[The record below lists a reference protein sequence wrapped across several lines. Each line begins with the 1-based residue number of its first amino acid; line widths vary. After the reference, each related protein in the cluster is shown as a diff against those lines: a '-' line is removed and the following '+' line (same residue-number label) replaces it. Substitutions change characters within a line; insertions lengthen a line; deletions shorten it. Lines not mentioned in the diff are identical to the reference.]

1 MSLVDHEGTVE
12 YPFSQKTVFKAIMEA
27 APNIEGLSVD
37 SADEMSGRVTFK
49 AGVSLASW
57 GENIPVQL
65 VRIAPSRTQ
74 MKVLSTPKTGVM
86 FGGAMD
92 FGKNRRNI
100 EKIISAVS
108 TVLSAKPSEKEIS
121 LNASSDV
128 DKLVKLKDLLDSKV
142 ITLEE
147 FNEQKNRLLHQDQAD
162 RLDSGETSLESEQ
175 LDEPVLIKSEGED
188 NTVTYVAVAVGIVIL
203 LWIFLALV

>member
-147 FNEQKNRLLHQDQAD
+147 FNEQKNRLLHQDPAD

>member
-65 VRIAPSRTQ
+65 VRIAPTRTQ
-74 MKVLSTPKTGVM
+74 MKVLSTP
-86 FGGAMD
+86 
-92 FGKNRRNI
+92 
-100 EKIISAVS
+100 
-108 TVLSAKPSEKEIS
+108 
-121 LNASSDV
+121 
-128 DKLVKLKDLLDSKV
+128 
-142 ITLEE
+142 
-147 FNEQKNRLLHQDQAD
+147 
-162 RLDSGETSLESEQ
+162 
-175 LDEPVLIKSEGED
+175 
-188 NTVTYVAVAVGIVIL
+188 
-203 LWIFLALV
+203 

>member
-49 AGVSLASW
+49 VGVSLASW

-65 VRIAPSRTQ
+65 VRMAPTRTQ

-121 LNASSDV
+121 LNVSSDV

-147 FNEQKNRLLHQDQAD
+147 FDEQKNRLLHQDQTD
-162 RLDSGETSLESEQ
+162 CLDSGETSLESEQ

>member
-1 MSLVDHEGTVE
+1 MSLVNHEGTVE

-65 VRIAPSRTQ
+65 VRMAPTRTQ

-121 LNASSDV
+121 LNVSSDV

-147 FNEQKNRLLHQDQAD
+147 FNEQKNRLLHQDQTD
-162 RLDSGETSLESEQ
+162 SLDSGETSLESEQ

>member
-27 APNIEGLSVD
+27 APNIEGLTVD

-57 GENIPVQL
+57 GENVPVQL
-65 VRIAPSRTQ
+65 IQIAPNRTQ

-92 FGKNRRNI
+92 LGKNRRNI

-108 TVLSAKPSEKEIS
+108 AVLSAKTTEDSPIQKR
-121 LNASSDV
+121 NSDI
-128 DKLVKLKDLLDSKV
+128 DELMKLKSLLDAGA
-142 ITLEE
+142 ITDME
-147 FNEQKNRLLHQDQAD
+147 FKEQKENVLSGNGAVTSTIG
-162 RLDSGETSLESEQ
+162 DSLSDSEEPIMIES
-175 LDEPVLIKSEGED
+175 DGKD
-188 NTVTYVAVAVGIVIL
+188 NTVSYVVIGFIVL
-203 LWIFLALV
+203 FVLWMLIALAN

>member
-65 VRIAPSRTQ
+65 VRIAPTRTQ

-121 LNASSDV
+121 LNTSSDV

-175 LDEPVLIKSEGED
+175 LDEPILIKSEGED
-188 NTVTYVAVAVGIVIL
+188 NTVTYVAVAVGIGECKLNCVKL
-203 LWIFLALV
+203 Q

>member
-65 VRIAPSRTQ
+65 VRIAPTRTQ

-108 TVLSAKPSEKEIS
+108 TVLSAKPSEREIS
-121 LNASSDV
+121 LNTSSDV

-175 LDEPVLIKSEGED
+175 LDEPILIKSEGED

>member
-65 VRIAPSRTQ
+65 IRIAPTRTQ

-162 RLDSGETSLESEQ
+162 CLDSGETSLESEQ

-188 NTVTYVAVAVGIVIL
+188 NAVTYVAVAVGIVIL

>member
-1 MSLVDHEGTVE
+1 
-12 YPFSQKTVFKAIMEA
+12 
-27 APNIEGLSVD
+27 
-37 SADEMSGRVTFK
+37 
-49 AGVSLASW
+49 
-57 GENIPVQL
+57 
-65 VRIAPSRTQ
+65 
-74 MKVLSTPKTGVM
+74 M

-121 LNASSDV
+121 LNTSSDV

-175 LDEPVLIKSEGED
+175 LDEPILIKSEGKD

>member
-65 VRIAPSRTQ
+65 VRIAPTRTQ

-121 LNASSDV
+121 LNTSSDV

-175 LDEPVLIKSEGED
+175 LDEPILIKSEGED
-188 NTVTYVAVAVGIVIL
+188 NTVAVAVGIVIL

>member
-65 VRIAPSRTQ
+65 VRIAPTRTQ

-100 EKIISAVS
+100 EKIMSAVS

-121 LNASSDV
+121 LNTSSDV

-175 LDEPVLIKSEGED
+175 LDEPILIKSEGED

>member
-65 VRIAPSRTQ
+65 VRMAPTRTQ

-121 LNASSDV
+121 LNVSSDV

-147 FNEQKNRLLHQDQAD
+147 FNEQKNRLLHQDQTD
-162 RLDSGETSLESEQ
+162 CLDSGETSLESEQ

>member
-65 VRIAPSRTQ
+65 VRMAPTRTQ

-121 LNASSDV
+121 LNVSSDV

-147 FNEQKNRLLHQDQAD
+147 FDEQKNRLLHQDQTD
-162 RLDSGETSLESEQ
+162 CLDSGETSLESEQ

>member
-49 AGVSLASW
+49 AGVSFASW

-65 VRIAPSRTQ
+65 VRMAPTRTQ

-121 LNASSDV
+121 LNVSSDV

-147 FNEQKNRLLHQDQAD
+147 FNEQKNRLLHQDQTD
-162 RLDSGETSLESEQ
+162 CLDSGETSLESEQ

>member
-12 YPFSQKTVFKAIMEA
+12 YPFSRKTVFKAIMEA

-147 FNEQKNRLLHQDQAD
+147 FNEQKNRLLHQDPAD

>member
-128 DKLVKLKDLLDSKV
+128 DMLVKLKDLLDSKV

>member
-65 VRIAPSRTQ
+65 VRIAPTRTQ

-121 LNASSDV
+121 LNTSSDV

-175 LDEPVLIKSEGED
+175 LDEPILIKSEGED

>member
-27 APNIEGLSVD
+27 AHNIEGLSID

-108 TVLSAKPSEKEIS
+108 AVLSTKPSEKEIS

-147 FNEQKNRLLHQDQAD
+147 FNEQKNRLLHQDQTD
-162 RLDSGETSLESEQ
+162 CSDSVKNSLESEQ

-203 LWIFLALV
+203 LWIFLTLV

>member
-65 VRIAPSRTQ
+65 VRIAPNRTQ

-108 TVLSAKPSEKEIS
+108 AVLSTQPTEKEIPLKTS
-121 LNASSDV
+121 NDI

-147 FNEQKNRLLHQDQAD
+147 FEDQKNRLLHQDQTD
-162 RLDSGETSLESEQ
+162 CLDSGIASQEDEQ

-188 NTVTYVAVAVGIVIL
+188 NTVTYVAVAVGVVIFLWIL
-203 LWIFLALV
+203 LALG

>member
-27 APNIEGLSVD
+27 AHNIEGLSID

-108 TVLSAKPSEKEIS
+108 AVLSTKPSEKEIS

-147 FNEQKNRLLHQDQAD
+147 FNEQKNRLLHQDQTD
-162 RLDSGETSLESEQ
+162 CSDSVKTSLESEQ

-203 LWIFLALV
+203 LWIFLTLV

>member
-1 MSLVDHEGTVE
+1 
-12 YPFSQKTVFKAIMEA
+12 MEA

-65 VRIAPSRTQ
+65 VRMAPTRTQ

-121 LNASSDV
+121 LNVSSDV

-147 FNEQKNRLLHQDQAD
+147 FNEQKNRLLHQDQTD
-162 RLDSGETSLESEQ
+162 CLDSGETSLESEQ

>member
-57 GENIPVQL
+57 GENILVQL
-65 VRIAPSRTQ
+65 VRIAPTRTQ

-121 LNASSDV
+121 LNTSSDV

-175 LDEPVLIKSEGED
+175 LDEPILIKSEGED